1 MASFKSFKKKKPPVL
16 SREERE
22 GIKKRL
28 AEYAARKKTLKA
40 YALLR
45 KKKSEQDVKL
55 SGVFKDRAELDKC
68 VEDYIAAMNKS
79 AGEPLWE
86 VLSVYEI
93 MPDKTEIDEES
104 KDNLAPTDGARELL
118 AEGTR
123 PTEWK
128 NTERSCPLID

>member
-40 YALLR
+40 YAVLR

-55 SGVFKDRAELDKC
+55 SGVFKDRAELDKY

-86 VLSVYEI
+86 VLSVHEI
-93 MPDKTEIDEES
+93 MPDKTETDEES
-104 KDNLAPTDGARELL
+104 KDNEQED
-118 AEGTR
+118 
-123 PTEWK
+123 
-128 NTERSCPLID
+128 N